1 MYFLRLPVSGLVI
14 VTVLFALGACRR
26 EMASDVE
33 EADLAKVCREI
44 TAKADAEKLALV
56 QPPALSRVELAGGGF
71 TGLLPVPSDS
81 QLVLGV
87 NLAAFHK
94 AGFMDQA
101 AKLIPPWF
109 LAQNALTFLGLSPG
123 RTVQAMVVGLSMDS
137 KSWIPSRAVVALNGS
152 FKAAESVE
160 HIHNIAGRL
169 PNLELPPVSR
179 EGQELVVN
187 TLGQTLRVRPH
198 GEKVILIAN
207 HKDPDTRLSA
217 DAELGRLLA
226 PIPRDTAIWFA
237 CAKVPRV
244 LPDMPK
250 VIAGLLSKLEQFSG
264 YFNIDAQQNAE
275 FQIRLRFQN
284 AEAAKQAKE
293 LIRLGLS
300 QGLLALGPRVQK
312 SFCLDGSTDHESV
325 VSRGRFV
332 RILFRMD
339 RFQAQFL
346 IQWVFNTLK
355 ETGHW
360 TFGRD
365 SVMNASSGPVVN
377 P

>member
-1 MYFLRLPVSGLVI
+1 MFSLRLWVPGFVI
-14 VTVLFALGACRR
+14 ITLLFSLGACRKD
-26 EMASDVE
+26 MASDGE

-71 TGLLPVPSDS
+71 AGQLPVPADS

-101 AKLIPPWF
+101 AKLVPPWF

-123 RTVQAMVVGLSMDS
+123 RTLQAMVVGVSLDS
-137 KSWIPSRAVVALNGS
+137 KSWFPSRAVVALTGDL
-152 FKAAESVE
+152 KAAESVD
-160 HIHNIAGRL
+160 HVHNIAGRL
-169 PNLELPPVSR
+169 PNLELPPISR
-179 EGQELVVN
+179 EGQELVVSV
-187 TLGQTLRVRPH
+187 LDQSLRVRPH

-207 HKDPDTRLSA
+207 HKDPDTRLA
-217 DAELGRLLA
+217 DNTELGQLLT

-237 CAKVPRV
+237 CAKVPAAMPE
-244 LPDMPK
+244 LPK
-250 VIAGLLSKLEQFSG
+250 VISGLVSKLEQFSG
-264 YFNIDAQQNAE
+264 YFNIDTQQNAE

-293 LIRLGLS
+293 IIRLGLS

-339 RFQAQFL
+339 RFQSQYM
-346 IQWVFNTLK
+346 IQWVLK
-355 ETGHW
+355 SLRETGHW
-360 TFGRD
+360 TFDRD

>member
-1 MYFLRLPVSGLVI
+1 MHSLRLPVFGIVI
-14 VTVLFALGACRR
+14 ITLLLTLGACRK
-26 EMASDVE
+26 EMSSDGE
-33 EADLAKVCREI
+33 DADQSKVCREI

-56 QPPALSRVELAGGGF
+56 QPPALSRVALAGGGF
-71 TGLLPVPSDS
+71 TGLLPVPADS
-81 QLVLGV
+81 QMVLGV

-123 RTVQAMVVGLSMDS
+123 RSVQAMVSGLSMDS
-137 KSWIPSRAVVALNGS
+137 KSWVPSRAVVALTGS

-169 PNLELPPVSR
+169 PNLELPPISR
-179 EGQELVVN
+179 EGQALVVN
-187 TLGQTLRVRPH
+187 TLGQSLRIHPH
-198 GEKVILIAN
+198 GEKVILVAN

-237 CAKVPRV
+237 CAKVPRD
-244 LPDMPK
+244 LPEMPK
-250 VIAGLLSKLEQFSG
+250 VISRLVSQLEQFSG
-264 YFNIDAQQNAE
+264 YFNIDDQQNAE

-284 AEAAKQAKE
+284 AESAKQAKE

-339 RFQAQFL
+339 RFQTQFM
-346 IQWVFNTLK
+346 IQWVLNTLK